1 MTRADSS
8 KYGKKTTEILF
19 SETME
24 PKEKKKKVGGITC
37 CWMDRG
43 KIAAASPTAEWL
55 LASPRSPIEARP
67 SRAAGALSVRI
78 EPGGSKRLPLLLP
91 GEEREVPNSASF
103 FKITIQ
109 VTSNYKAQ
117 SDGILSKFSKRKPT
131 SSSSKY
137 NIISPR

>member
-55 LASPRSPIEARP
+55 LASPRLARLSKLACLARP
-67 SRAAGALSVRI
+67 VHSRFASSQAAANTFRCCFQERNERFLTQLVLDGASTPNLS
-78 EPGGSKRLPLLLP
+78 
-91 GEEREVPNSASF
+91 
-103 FKITIQ
+103 
-109 VTSNYKAQ
+109 
-117 SDGILSKFSKRKPT
+117 
-131 SSSSKY
+131 
-137 NIISPR
+137 